1 MAVLVFSDSIPI
13 SRKVAFTEFESHRGG
28 LGGCYCAWSSLPMA
42 LAVRGAPAFVVDY
55 TFYYFILITF

>member
-1 MAVLVFSDSIPI
+1 MALLVFSDSIPI
-13 SRKVAFTEFESHRGG
+13 SRKDAFTEFESQLRME
-28 LGGCYCAWSSLPMA
+28 LPPYA